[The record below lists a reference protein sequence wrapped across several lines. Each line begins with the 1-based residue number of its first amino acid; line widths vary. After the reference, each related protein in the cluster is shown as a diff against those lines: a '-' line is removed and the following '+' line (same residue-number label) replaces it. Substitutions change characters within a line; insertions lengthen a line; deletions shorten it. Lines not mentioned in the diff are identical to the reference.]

1 MSAISCNT
9 PSPCPTLITV
19 YLVDPFVY
27 PNFSH
32 FQTLSCAILFPAM
45 DPAHNFGQIR
55 LHVSR
60 ALFHLNH
67 LASLIP
73 FCVIDE
79 DAPDPPPVSSGR
91 HLVRWSAMGPPS
103 PPPPPPTSSSS
114 RTNFLITHGQL
125 PSSMVLNPEPHFRP
139 ISVRQHLEAESS
151 NPRGRQSVSRVP
163 HPPITP
169 ATASEDPIPMAAPRP
184 AKRPRTT
191 PSAPTGDHPRHS
203 VPSEALPIPDDDD
216 VHVTPTNPTT
226 LPVRSEDSGSEDAHA
241 ASMPH
246 DHPHEEPPASAPAA
260 PEAPPPA
267 PRIGHTIRGWAQI
280 DDTELISL
288 KQDARARH
296 SWKAI
301 GQRLHRDPD
310 SCKARWY
317 WLKSSRPELS
327 APAAETED

>member
-1 MSAISCNT
+1 M
-9 PSPCPTLITV
+9 LILSV
-19 YLVDPFVY
+19 YS
-27 PNFSH
+27 NFSH
-32 FQTLSCAILFPAM
+32 FQTLSCAILLPAM

-79 DAPDPPPVSSGR
+79 DASDSPPVGFGR
-91 HLVRWSAMGPPS
+91 HLVRWSEMTS
-103 PPPPPPTSSSS
+103 PTRPASSSS
-114 RTNFLITHGQL
+114 RTLITHGQL
-125 PSSMVLNPEPHFRP
+125 PSSMVLKPEPHFRP
-139 ISVRQHLEAESS
+139 ISVRRHLEADSS
-151 NPRGRQSVSRVP
+151 TPRGRQSISRVP
-163 HPPITP
+163 QPPGTP
-169 ATASEDPIPMAAPRP
+169 ATGSDDPIPMAAPRP

-191 PSAPTGDHPRHS
+191 SSAPVGDHPRHS
-203 VPSEALPIPDDDD
+203 VRSEPLPIPDDDD
-216 VHVTPTNPTT
+216 VRVTPTNPTA
-226 LPVRSEDSGSEDAHA
+226 LPVRSEDSGSDDDHA
-241 ASMPH
+241 ASAPH
-246 DHPHEEPPASAPAA
+246 DSLHEDTPAPAPAA
-260 PEAPPPA
+260 PDAPPPA
-267 PRIGHTIRGWAQI
+267 PRLGHTIRGWAQI

-301 GQRLHRDPD
+301 GQRLHREPD

-317 WLKSSRPELS
+317 WLKSSRPELT